1 VLFDLDF
8 PGQYF
13 RRIKGVRLTIP
24 CVTGPHTSVSAK
36 LTLTGSAYRKESAV
50 GPSYPY
56 TGFDD
61 ARFVHDPIGI
71 TSIATSRAQG
81 DPGMFEFNFRDERY
95 LPFEGAGAL
104 SRWRLELPTEYR
116 QFDYNTIS
124 DVVLDL
130 SYTAR
135 DGGGLLKL
143 GAQDAIVDGLNRIRE
158 LAVDGVPAVS
168 GLARAF
174 SLRKEFPDVF
184 HRLLTE
190 DSATMT
196 LTKEHFP
203 FVVRDAGLTMAVV
216 AEDGAPDHP
225 VRAHVIPKP
234 GVTLPNDMQFGL
246 NTSTLTNVNVSTGIG
261 LVDLSKGDAA
271 ALLATATED
280 WELSQL
286 GMPVDA
292 VDDIVLIVNY
302 AVTAPATP

>member
-1 VLFDLDF
+1 
-8 PGQYF
+8 
-13 RRIKGVRLTIP
+13 
-24 CVTGPHTSVSAK
+24 
-36 LTLTGSAYRKESAV
+36 
-50 GPSYPY
+50 
-56 TGFDD
+56 
-61 ARFVHDPIGI
+61 
-71 TSIATSRAQG
+71 
-81 DPGMFEFNFRDERY
+81 
-95 LPFEGAGAL
+95 
-104 SRWRLELPTEYR
+104 
-116 QFDYNTIS
+116 
-124 DVVLDL
+124 
-130 SYTAR
+130 
-135 DGGGLLKL
+135 
-143 GAQDAIVDGLNRIRE
+143 
-158 LAVDGVPAVS
+158 
-168 GLARAF
+168 
-174 SLRKEFPDVF
+174 
-184 HRLLTE
+184 
-190 DSATMT
+190 MT

-261 LVDLSKGDAA
+261 LVDLSTGDAA